1 MLHRPDREPVE
12 PIVVV
17 GWIDPSTIEVQIVAV
32 RLRVERRAPVVA
44 VGASVVQARTVAVA
58 RGGEDLSP
66 LPVSEDGDV
75 VLKYGSVVT

>member
-17 GWIDPSTIEVQIVAV
+17 GWIDPSTIEVQVVAV

-66 LPVSEDGDV
+66 LPVSEGGDV